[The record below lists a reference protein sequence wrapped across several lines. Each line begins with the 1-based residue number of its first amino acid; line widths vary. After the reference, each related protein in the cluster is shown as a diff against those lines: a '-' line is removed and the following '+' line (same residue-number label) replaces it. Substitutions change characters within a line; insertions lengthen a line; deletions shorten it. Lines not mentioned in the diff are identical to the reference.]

1 MQREPQGNKIVLAFI
16 MFLITAIMI
25 GSVVERKNT
34 DIKINKAVHG
44 AVNDMIYDCNENI
57 KEIKRDV
64 SEINYNLAKINLNF
78 DIMTAETTETTTEN
92 QHKIKFLQKCELPT
106 ISTNVKLFTDYR
118 AYNLWYTPHYRL
130 QQVAW
135 TDNYGLRRFNND
147 YIVALGSYYSVEI
160 GDRFEITLTNGNIF
174 TVIFG
179 DGKADI
185 DCDSKCMYTPCLDY
199 NGNQV
204 ANLLEFIIDE
214 TKLPKDVYEYGSIDK
229 LEEFSGDIVKMVY
242 LGRDQSQ
249 DWDTYETI
257 E

>member
-1 MQREPQGNKIVLAFI
+1 MQRKSQDNKIVLAFI
-16 MFLITAIMI
+16 MLLIAVIVI

-34 DIKINKAVHG
+34 DTKINKAIHD
-44 AVNDMIYDCNENI
+44 AVDDMIYDCNENI

-92 QHKIKFLQKCELPT
+92 QHKIKFLQKCELPN
-106 ISTNVKLFTDYR
+106 ISTNIKLFTDYR
-118 AYNLWYTPHYRL
+118 YYDLWYTPHYRL

-135 TDNYGLRRFNND
+135 TDSYGLRRFNND
-147 YIVALGSYYSVEI
+147 YIVALGSYYSVKI

-185 DCDSKCMYTPCLDY
+185 DCDSKCMYTPCFDY
-199 NGNQV
+199 DGNQV

>member
-1 MQREPQGNKIVLAFI
+1 MQKQPQENKIMLAFI
-16 MFLITAIMI
+16 MLLIAAIMI
-25 GSVVERKNT
+25 GGVIKDKNIDT
-34 DIKINKAVHG
+34 KINKTVHNTVEG
-44 AVNDMIYDCNENI
+44 MIGDCNENI
-57 KEIKRDV
+57 KEIKRTV
-64 SEINYNLAKINLNF
+64 AEINNNLNPE
-78 DIMTAETTETTTEN
+78 ITIVETTEIITEE
-92 QHKIKFLQKCELPT
+92 QKCELPV
-106 ISTNVKLFTDYR
+106 ISTNIKLFTDYR

-147 YIVALGSYYSVEI
+147 YIVALGSYYSVKI

-185 DCDSKCMYTPCLDY
+185 DCDSKCMYTPCFDY

-214 TKLPKDVYEYGSIDK
+214 AKLPKDVYEYGSIDK

-242 LGRDQSQ
+242 IGRDDSA
-249 DWDTYETI
+249 DWDTYETN
-257 E
+257 